1 MKQSIV
7 VSVLGDDTPGLV
19 ESLSQLV
26 VKHQG
31 CWVESR
37 MSSLA
42 GKFAGILRVDLP
54 NDQVLPF
61 TQALESADIGLNVI
75 FEESTNAADKATQK
89 IFNIELVGQ
98 DQPGIIHK
106 LSSALAQFN
115 GNVEELESE
124 VVDASMSGE
133 HLFKANILLS
143 LPVDVDQDAVSDA
156 LEDIANE
163 LIVDIAMADHD

>member
-19 ESLSQLV
+19 ESLSNLV
-26 VKHQG
+26 VEHNG
-31 CWVESR
+31 CWVESK
-37 MSSLA
+37 MASLA

-54 NDQVLPF
+54 KDQVLAF

-75 FEESTNAADKATQK
+75 FEESTSTENKTHLQSFK
-89 IFNIELVGQ
+89 IELVGQ

-115 GNVEELESE
+115 GNVEDLESE
-124 VVDASMSGE
+124 VFEASMSGE
-133 HLFKANILLS
+133 QMFKADLLLTLPDNI
-143 LPVDVDQDAVSDA
+143 DQDAVSDA
-156 LEDIANE
+156 LEAIANE
-163 LIVDIAMADHD
+163 LIVDINLADS